1 MAANQ
6 RISRVFS
13 YFCIV
18 HLPGSPDRE
27 ICVIAANDDTA
38 ALSEMNQVGRRW
50 PGFETV
56 VLYDGER
63 VLGVLSNPRMGFA
76 SDGLGDEHLGVR
88 FAAIA

>member
-1 MAANQ
+1 M
-6 RISRVFS
+6 FS

-18 HLPGSPDRE
+18 HLPGRPDRE
-27 ICVIAANDDTA
+27 ICVVAANDDAT
-38 ALSEMNQVGRRW
+38 ALSELTRVGHRW

-63 VLGVLSNPRMGFA
+63 VLGVLSNPGMGFA